1 MLLEELILV
10 TMSSVGAAL
19 GTWETKHTIVE
30 LYRIQ
35 PHTQDSL
42 LLVRTSE
49 NKEERILGTSFCG
62 IRLDNAIV
70 IKGAELYKKRK
81 QKSAELW
88 FQKQHWFETNYLVKT
103 VFMTNHIDSELNAT
117 IS

>member
-1 MLLEELILV
+1 MLLEDLILV

-19 GTWETKHTIVE
+19 GTWKTKHTIVE

-42 LLVRTSE
+42 LLVRTPE
-49 NKEERILGTSFCG
+49 EKEEGILRASFCG
-62 IRLDNAIV
+62 FRLKNPMV

-81 QKSAELW
+81 QKSAEHW

-103 VFMTNHIDSELNAT
+103 VLMTSHIDSELNAT